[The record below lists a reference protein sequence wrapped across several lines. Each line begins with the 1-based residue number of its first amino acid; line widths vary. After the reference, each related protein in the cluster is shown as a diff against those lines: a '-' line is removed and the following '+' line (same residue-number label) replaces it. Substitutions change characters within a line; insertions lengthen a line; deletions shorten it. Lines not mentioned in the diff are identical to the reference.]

1 LILREVPAANIVG
14 VGGWMIVGPNY
25 EGCWAKLIDYRVPS
39 EHAFIFEG
47 RDGEGMDLPSE
58 QLEYNELKVVDG
70 PV

>member
-1 LILREVPAANIVG
+1 
-14 VGGWMIVGPNY
+14 MIVGPNY